1 MARSDWAPLALALFL
16 LRGSPAGAQG
26 LYLYVIPTALEP
38 AARLAANA
46 PLRVAAYTAR
56 PEALAALS
64 GSRVRAVAADH
75 VELELGAY
83 PQLAPSDPQAFLG
96 ASFVLDFGEP
106 AVVALREQ
114 LLREHAAGASPEQ
127 LRRFVAQAITD
138 KTSARG
144 FDLASRVAA
153 SRSGD
158 CTEHAVLLAALARS
172 LGRPARVA
180 LGTVLIEEDGGFAAF
195 GHAWAELHDAAGWRV
210 LDAALDPDGAVL
222 HYLPLGLL
230 ADEGPGYAIGLTRVM
245 QQTWIA
251 RVEILGNAEP

>member
-1 MARSDWAPLALALFL
+1 MARSERAALALL
-16 LRGSPAGAQG
+16 LLLAASPAGAQG
-26 LYLYVIPTALEP
+26 LSLYVIPTALRP
-38 AARLAANA
+38 AARLDANA

-56 PEALAALS
+56 PDALAALS
-64 GSRVRAVAADH
+64 AGRVRGVAADH

-83 PQLAPSDPQAFLG
+83 PQLAPRDPHAFLA

-106 AVVALREQ
+106 AVAALRAQ
-114 LLREHAAGASPEQ
+114 LLREQGERPSPEQ
-127 LRRFVAQAITD
+127 LRRFVAGAITE

-172 LGRPARVA
+172 LGHPARVA
-180 LGTVLIEEDGGFAAF
+180 LGTVLVEQDGGFAGF
-195 GHAWAELHDAAGWRV
+195 GHAWAELHDGSAWRV
-210 LDAALDPDGAVL
+210 MDAALEGESAAL

-230 ADEGPGYAIGLTRVM
+230 ADEGPGYAIALGRVM
-245 QQTWIA
+245 QNGWIA
-251 RVEILGNAEP
+251 RLEVLGSAGR